1 MPVRKSGILY
11 AQLADKEGQRIHASL
26 ALVARGVFTFERLSE
41 RGEVRVMADQ
51 GPQHARQDVVN
62 EINASVAGA
71 VVQAGTVSGG
81 VHVHESCRG
90 FTSVVPRQLPAPPA
104 LFTGRD
110 ADLARLTRALSEG
123 PAGTMA
129 VSAVGGAGG
138 IGKTWLVLHWAYRHI
153 ERFPDGQLHV
163 DLRGFSPDS
172 TPVPASAALRG
183 FLCALGVEPA
193 VIPVDEH
200 AQAALFRSLAAGK
213 RMLIV
218 LDNAAST
225 EQVTPLLPGSPTCAV
240 LVTSRRRLS
249 GLISAHGARYL
260 ALDVLAD
267 QDARA
272 LLAARIGN
280 ARLAGEPEAAG
291 RLVAACG
298 GFPLALSV
306 VAGRAAAHPQLPLNA
321 LATELRDAG
330 LDGLDDGDA
339 AASVPAVLSWSY
351 RVLTPQQAR
360 VFALLG
366 IAPGPD
372 ISLTAAASLAGMHV
386 RQVQT
391 VLRTLEQASLLIQH
405 MRDRYRMHD
414 LTRASARDHANR
426 DLAPADQESALV
438 RVVSFYVHTAHRAR
452 HLLEPHDIDIDI
464 AVRSPDLAC
473 RPPQMISHAE
483 ALNWFTTEHQCL
495 LHAQLAARNIALW
508 AVWQLAWALT
518 AYHSLRGLLRE
529 NLYVWH
535 HAELAAEAGCDT
547 EVDILVRRHLGN
559 AYLRAGN
566 LEMGREYLC
575 RALTAAERAEDV
587 AGQARIH
594 RIVSVM
600 YEHQGD
606 NQLAF
611 AHASRALELFQ
622 ALDDPVWEAD
632 TLNTVGW
639 CAALLGRYGEA
650 RRHCHTAFPVLRL
663 YHPPGAA
670 DALDT
675 LGYIAH
681 HTGGHTEALDYLRR
695 ALALYRD
702 LGDIYH
708 VPDTLDRIGH
718 VLIATHR
725 THEALAV
732 WKEALALYR
741 GQQRITDARRVQREI
756 DTPEPRAIARSWP
769 YRRR

>member
-1 MPVRKSGILY
+1 
-11 AQLADKEGQRIHASL
+11 
-26 ALVARGVFTFERLSE
+26 
-41 RGEVRVMADQ
+41 MADQ
-51 GPQHARQDVVN
+51 GPQRARQDVVN
-62 EINASVAGA
+62 EISASVAGA

-81 VHVHESCRG
+81 VHIHESCRG
-90 FTSVVPRQLPAPPA
+90 FRSVVPRQLPAPPA

-123 PAGTMA
+123 PAGTA
-129 VSAVGGAGG
+129 VVSAVGGAGG

-163 DLRGFSPDS
+163 DLHGFSPDS
-172 TPVPASAALRG
+172 APVPASAALRG

-200 AQAALFRSLAAGK
+200 AQAALFRSLVVGK
-213 RMLIV
+213 KMLIV

-240 LVTSRRRLS
+240 LVTSRRRLP
-249 GLISAHGARYL
+249 GLISAHGARHL
-260 ALDVLAD
+260 ALDVLPD
-267 QDARA
+267 EDGRA

-280 ARLAGEPEAAG
+280 ARLAGEPEAVG
-291 RLVAACG
+291 WLVAACG

-306 VAGRAAAHPQLPLNA
+306 VAGRAAAHPQLTLNA
-321 LATELRDAG
+321 LAIELRDTG

-351 RVLTPQQAR
+351 RMLPPQQAM

-372 ISLTAAASLAGMHV
+372 ISLMAAASLAGMPV
-386 RQVQT
+386 RQART
-391 VLRTLEQASLLIQH
+391 VLRALEQASLLIQH
-405 MRDRYRMHD
+405 TRDRYRMHD
-414 LTRASARDHANR
+414 LIRAFARDHADR
-426 DLAPADQESALV
+426 DLARADRESALIRIV
-438 RVVSFYVHTAHRAR
+438 IFYVHAAHRAR

-473 RPPQMISHAE
+473 HSPQMISHAE
-483 ALNWFTTEHQCL
+483 ALNWFTAEHQCL
-495 LHAQLAARNIALW
+495 LHAQIVARSIAPW

-518 AYHSLRGLLRE
+518 AYHSLRGLLGE
-529 NLYVWH
+529 NLGVWH
-535 HAELAAEAGCDT
+535 QAESAAEVGYDP
-547 EVDILVRRHLGN
+547 EVNLLVWRHLGN
-559 AYLRAGN
+559 AYLRVGH
-566 LEMGREYLC
+566 LEVGRDYLC
-575 RALTAAERAEDV
+575 RALIAAERAEDV

-600 YEHQGD
+600 YEHRGD
-606 NQLAF
+606 NQLALV
-611 AHASRALELFQ
+611 HASRALELFQ
-622 ALDDPVWEAD
+622 TLNDRVWEAD

-639 CAALLGRYGEA
+639 CAAILGQYDEA

-681 HTGGHTEALDYLRR
+681 HTGAHTEALDYLRR

-718 VLIATHR
+718 VLIAMHR
-725 THEALAV
+725 THEARSV
-732 WKEALALYR
+732 WNEALALYR

-756 DTPEPRAIARSWP
+756 DTPEPRTIARSWP

>member
-1 MPVRKSGILY
+1 
-11 AQLADKEGQRIHASL
+11 
-26 ALVARGVFTFERLSE
+26 
-41 RGEVRVMADQ
+41 MADQ
-51 GPQHARQDVVN
+51 GPQRAGQDVVN
-62 EINASVAGA
+62 EISALVAGA

-81 VHVHESCRG
+81 VHIYEPCRG
-90 FTSVVPRQLPAPPA
+90 FTSAVPRQLPASPA
-104 LFTGRD
+104 RFTGRD
-110 ADLARLTRALSEG
+110 ADLARLTQAFSEG
-123 PAGTMA
+123 PAGTVA

-153 ERFPDGQLHV
+153 EWFPDGQLHV

-172 TPVPASAALRG
+172 APVPASAALRG

-213 RMLIV
+213 KMLIV

-249 GLISAHGARYL
+249 GLISAHGARHV
-260 ALDVLAD
+260 ALDVLSD
-267 QDARA
+267 KDGRA

-280 ARLAGEPEAAG
+280 ARLAAEPEAAG

-306 VAGRAAAHPQLPLNA
+306 VAGRAAAHPRLTLDA
-321 LATELRDAG
+321 LASELRDTG

-351 RVLTPQQAR
+351 RMLPSQQAM

-372 ISLTAAASLAGMHV
+372 ISLMAAASLAGISV
-386 RQVQT
+386 RQART
-391 VLRTLEQASLLIQH
+391 VLRALEQASLLIQH
-405 MRDRYRMHD
+405 TRDRYRMHD
-414 LTRASARDHANR
+414 LTRASARDHADR
-426 DLAPADQESALV
+426 DLAPADRESALV
-438 RVVSFYVHTAHRAR
+438 RVVSFYVRAAHRAR
-452 HLLEPHDIDIDI
+452 RLLEPHDIDIDI

-473 RPPQMISHAE
+473 RSPQMISHAE
-483 ALNWFTTEHQCL
+483 ALNWFTAEHQCL

-529 NLYVWH
+529 NLDVWH
-535 HAELAAEAGCDT
+535 QAEST
-547 EVDILVRRHLGN
+547 VEVVYDPEVNLLVWRYLGN
-559 AYLRAGN
+559 AYLRVGD
-566 LEMGREYLC
+566 LEMGRDYLC
-575 RALTAAERAEDV
+575 RALIAAKRTGNV

-594 RIVSVM
+594 RVISVM
-600 YEHQGD
+600 HEQQGD
-606 NQLAF
+606 NQLAL
-611 AHASRALELFQ
+611 AHASHALELFQ
-622 ALDDPVWEAD
+622 TLDDRVWEAD
-632 TLNTVGW
+632 TLNAVGW
-639 CAALLGRYGEA
+639 CAAILGRYGEA
-650 RRHCHTAFPVLRL
+650 RRHCHTVFPVLRL

-681 HTGGHTEALDYLRR
+681 HTGAHAEALDYLRR
-695 ALALYRD
+695 AVALYRD

-718 VLIATHR
+718 VLIAMHR
-725 THEALAV
+725 THEARSV

-741 GQQRITDARRVQREI
+741 GQQRITDARRVQGEI

-769 YRRR
+769 DRRR